1 MASGGLLSASLDK
14 DIEVFAKERE
24 RLTRIHNEAEDRV
37 RLAADDR
44 EAERFRLLA
53 GKLAGLVAHGGIG
66 GSGARLGQLAAE
78 NERLRKRVG
87 GREAK
92 KAMATAS
99 SASIS
104 VVDLKAVSERDVEA
118 WLQANPG
125 FLDRR
130 ARQQALASSASSSV
144 ALSSSASLSPAG
156 GPRGR
161 PRQDAPLTPVSDA
174 LAKAGAAGA
183 SVSSALV
190 DSLREREKR
199 RTVLMSLAESVF
211 MSLNTSTLVRTIM
224 ESARELVNAERC
236 SVFLV
241 DAATQELYTTISGG
255 VEEVRIPITTGIA
268 GHVATTQ
275 ETLNI
280 KDAYADKRFN
290 PEVDAKT
297 GFRTKSILCMPIK
310 TYDGAVVGVAQLVNK
325 KGGVFDAE
333 DESLFLEFSVYC
345 GIAIANARLYEA
357 SQAKER
363 ELQEVIAISESLS
376 RKNELIISLAE
387 SINNEL
393 DVTTLARRIVDAS
406 RRLTNADRCALFKYD
421 AAKKELS
428 SLFMPGTDKPVKFS
442 ALTGVAGHAATH
454 GVPLNVPDAYADPRF
469 NKEVDKAT
477 GYTTKSILCMPVFDA
492 NRETVAVVQLIN
504 KLDDDDPDTM
514 SVTTPGASTPTKN
527 LFESLPAASASPLA
541 QQGGMVTSKSR
552 KLVSASASGKR
563 GMPQWSVFTNEDQDL
578 FSSFATFAGI
588 ALRNAE
594 LYNMAIYAQKKTQ
607 VALELISYHSSCSR
621 EEVAKVF
628 AGQPPFVSP
637 ELLEESRSYD
647 FSIHLQDQD
656 VLCRLVYAWVDD
668 LGLVARFN
676 IPPER
681 LCKLI
686 LSLRKNYR
694 PVPYHNYIH
703 AVCVVHS
710 LYTYAIHTSLRDII
724 DPLTLLGMLIACLCH
739 DVDHRGTNNDF
750 QISTNSPLAHIYGSS
765 SVMENHHW
773 DRSVTI
779 LSSPEHNIFVNLS
792 PADFNRIF
800 HVIRARIIDTDL
812 SLHFAQRAKF
822 TKLLE
827 DNAFDRENPDHLE
840 TLMSIVMTACDIST
854 ITKPFS
860 DCEHWA
866 NIVCAEFFA
875 QGDLEKALGKT
886 PAAMLDRDK
895 TKIPPMQVG
904 FISFVGVPC
913 YNLVAKFFPGA
924 AHQVE
929 VLNQNKDTWKAKADA
944 IAAAATKTE

>member
-1 MASGGLLSASLDK
+1 
-14 DIEVFAKERE
+14 
-24 RLTRIHNEAEDRV
+24 V
-37 RLAADDR
+37 RLAADDK
-44 EAERFRLLA
+44 EAERFRQLA
-53 GKLAGLVAHGGIG
+53 AKLAGLVTPSGGG
-66 GSGARLGQLAAE
+66 AGGARLGQLAAE

-99 SASIS
+99 SASPAG
-104 VVDLKAVSERDVEA
+104 VDMKAVTERDVEV

-125 FLDRR
+125 YLDRR
-130 ARQQALASSASSSV
+130 ARQLQQQQGPSAAAVSSP
-144 ALSSSASLSPAG
+144 SAQSPAAG
-156 GPRGR
+156 GPKGR

-241 DAATQELYTTISGG
+241 DAATKELYTTISGG

-325 KGGVFDAE
+325 KSGTFDSE

-357 SQAKER
+357 SQAKEQ
-363 ELQEVIAISESLS
+363 ELQEAIAVSESLS

-393 DVTTLARRIVDAS
+393 DVTSLARRIVDAS

-504 KLDDDDPDTM
+504 KLDDGDDEHP
-514 SVTTPGASTPTKN
+514 SVTTPGASTPTKS
-527 LFESLPAASASPLA
+527 LFDASASPA
-541 QQGGMVTSKSR
+541 SGGAMQVSKSR

-594 LYNMAIYAQKKTQ
+594 LYNMAVYAQKKTQ

-628 AGQPPFVSP
+628 VGQPPFVSP
-637 ELLEESRSYD
+637 ELLEASRSYD

-656 VLCRLVYAWVDD
+656 ELCRLVYAWVDD
-668 LGLVARFN
+668 LGLITRFN

-694 PVPYHNYIH
+694 PVPYHNFIH
-703 AVCVVHS
+703 AVCVGHS
-710 LYTYAIHTSLRDII
+710 LYSYAIHTSLREVI
-724 DPLTLLGMLIACLCH
+724 DPLTLLGMFVACLCH

-827 DNAFDRENPDHLE
+827 DNAFDRNNPDHLE

-913 YNLVAKFFPGA
+913 YNMVARFFPGA
-924 AHQVE
+924 SHQVE

-944 IAAAATKTE
+944 IAAANQ